1 MAEWRRVMDAQEQT
15 IDQLKVKVTNLES
28 EKQEEVL
35 KIRKLVRQ
43 TWVGVLA
50 PKSTQL
56 CENNIELKTPNH
68 FSTMEK

>member
-43 TWVGVLA
+43 T
-50 PKSTQL
+50 
-56 CENNIELKTPNH
+56 
-68 FSTMEK
+68 

>member
-35 KIRKLVRQ
+35 KMRKLVRQ
-43 TWVGVLA
+43 TLVGVLA
-50 PKSTQL
+50 PKPIQSVDTTCL
-56 CENNIELKTPNH
+56 SSI
-68 FSTMEK
+68 

>member
-28 EKQEEVL
+28 EKQEEVM

-43 TWVGVLA
+43 T
-50 PKSTQL
+50 
-56 CENNIELKTPNH
+56 
-68 FSTMEK
+68 